1 MGRSEQALLPN
12 RFCNEMETRPSEGSE
27 GNLQVTTGPF
37 GGQHSR
43 FCRNTAASKDR
54 KRRGISPAAGE
65 EHSTEFTKRHRHP
78 QDLSSSLEALD
89 SANESHAVHAA
100 APHVLPIEASSHL
113 RTPIDNKQQ
122 LWPFEDSSE
131 HDTITDHELIECIAA
146 ILENICAINNSR
158 VTIPGNNE
166 NPRNHY
172 RSESYPDGTSS
183 IFFSLQRPAVD
194 MRYYV
199 ARLVRY
205 MRVSK
210 SVFVVALIYLD
221 RIHAADE
228 ILALTDFNVH
238 RLITTAVSVA
248 CKFLEDEVHRNSTIC
263 RIGGVPSVAEMNM
276 LESQFLRRIK
286 WDCSVSIQSYDL
298 YRTNVFKRHY
308 GQPTLSEVSSSLCS
322 VSDDQTDNLRF
333 DDSSGDAE
341 SFATDNSAVVE

>member
-1 MGRSEQALLPN
+1 MG
-12 RFCNEMETRPSEGSE
+12 TRPSESCLGTT
-27 GNLQVTTGPF
+27 QVATGPC
-37 GGQHSR
+37 GGQHSFFHR
-43 FCRNTAASKDR
+43 ITATSKDR
-54 KRRGISPAAGE
+54 KRRGVSPAAGE
-65 EHSTEFTKRHRHP
+65 EHVTGFTKRHRHP
-78 QDLSSSLEALD
+78 QDLTASPDARESTD
-89 SANESHAVHAA
+89 ESHATHAT
-100 APHVLPIEASSHL
+100 PHILPMQASSHL
-113 RTPIDNKQQ
+113 KTPVADEIR
-122 LWPFEDSSE
+122 LRPFEDSGK
-131 HDTITDHELIECIAA
+131 HANDDTINDHELIECIAA

-158 VTIPGNNE
+158 VTMPCNNQ
-166 NPRNHY
+166 NPRNFY
-172 RSESYPDGTSS
+172 RSDSYPDGTSS

-286 WDCSVSIQSYDL
+286 WDCSVSIQSYEL

-322 VSDDQTDNLRF
+322 VSDGQADNILF
-333 DDSSGDAE
+333 DDSSAEAE
-341 SFATDNSAVVE
+341 SLATDNSTAVE